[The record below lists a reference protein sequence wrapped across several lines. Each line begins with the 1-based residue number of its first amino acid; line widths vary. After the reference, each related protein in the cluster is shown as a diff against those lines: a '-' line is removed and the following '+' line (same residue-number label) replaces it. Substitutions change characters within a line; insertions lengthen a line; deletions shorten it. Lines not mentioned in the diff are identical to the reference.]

1 MEKAYIVERLSEL
14 MFCRIEALHEAE
26 GTPIIEGTFRQTSD
40 TWTGVF
46 ETPCGKSLL
55 IEEGFVKE
63 AHTA

>member
-1 MEKAYIVERLSEL
+1 MRKAYFTRNLLTFFYE
-14 MFCRIEALHEAE
+14 EAIHLAE

-63 AHTA
+63 VQTA